1 MRQDELS
8 WGTFRL
14 SSLGE
19 PGYGLV
25 RQDAP
30 YFELG
35 ESTMISRMCL
45 IACFFLPATHTFAE
59 ATIDGKTI
67 LDSTGVRGGLA
78 VHLGSGNGETTIGLC
93 LNESF
98 LVHGLDPRQENVDR
112 ARKLVLA
119 KGLGERVTFDR
130 LKGKELPYADNVV
143 NLVVVSDRCGVSM
156 DEIRRVL
163 APGAKACIREGGDWR
178 VVENPR
184 SDELDEW
191 THFLYDATNNAVSKD
206 MVVDQPYHLQ
216 WVGDPKWARSHDHLA
231 TISAAVS
238 AGGRVFYIADEGS
251 TAAVALPAKWRLVAR
266 DAFSG
271 VLLWKRRID
280 LWEGH
285 LRGFRSGPAEL
296 PRRLVAV
303 GDRVYVTLGY
313 GEPLSVLDAS
323 TGNTLRVYE
332 GTEGTQEIMV
342 NGDTIYLVA
351 GQQDLVETARR
362 RGESPPVHSKRM
374 VALNATNGEMLWHK
388 ADADTTDLLPLTP
401 ALQGERLYFENPS
414 HVISLNA
421 KTGSELWRAERPVQ
435 KKRWAWS
442 TPTLVVQDGVVI
454 SADRAAPTEEEEQ
467 PERLEWMVSAAGGEA
482 PPGEMVAFDAENG
495 RELWRAPA
503 REQYNSPPD
512 LFVTGDVVWNGDMV
526 RARDPGMAAARKVA
540 TGEIAMER
548 PRDQEYFSFG
558 MGHHRCY
565 RNKATE
571 RFLLLG
577 RSGVELLDVKTGE
590 VTAHHYIRGAC
601 AYGIFPAN
609 GLIYVPSHSCACFI
623 QAKLNGFNALAPK
636 GKYAVPIPSVED
648 ERLEKGPAYD
658 SHVQSSQLITQS
670 SDWPTYRN
678 DASRSGS
685 TSEAVSSTDTVWQ
698 EELGGRLT
706 APVVADG
713 KLFVAQSEL
722 HVLHALDAASGQTA
736 WTFMAGGRIDSP
748 PTVFQGRVL
757 FGSADG
763 YVYCLRADD
772 GVLMWRFLAAPD
784 DRRIVVYDQLESVWP
799 VPGNVLVV
807 GEEDDATA
815 WFVAGR
821 TSYLDGGMFL
831 YRLNAATG
839 EMQSVAVLDSRDPET
854 GLPPQK
860 EGGAKGVTMPGA
872 LPDVL
877 SCDGQFVY
885 MRHTRFDLEGKRLED
900 DVPHLFSPAGF
911 TDDAWWHRTY
921 WMFGTQMQSGW
932 GGWPRSG
939 YVVPAG
945 RLLVMSDDTVYGF
958 GRLNQYAN
966 HGAHVGVP
974 LDLLPWPLADFDNRA
989 RGTTHY
995 RLFASPKEPMLVDA
1009 PPMGKTRPGR
1019 KPRLEKNLKPR
1030 WSEAMPVTARAMV
1043 LAGDTLHLAG
1053 PPELLALS
1061 DGTVG
1066 RQDMDAAQAA
1076 YDGEGG
1082 ALLCSV
1088 SVEDGKVLQ
1097 QAELDSPPVLD
1108 GLIAAGG
1115 RLYLVT
1121 MDGRVRCFGEK

>member
-1 MRQDELS
+1 MITRCSMALCLVAFLAGAHTCSGAQ
-8 WGTFRL
+8 
-14 SSLGE
+14 LGSRSFLDAA
-19 PGYGLV
+19 GISGGLV
-25 RQDAP
+25 
-30 YFELG
+30 
-35 ESTMISRMCL
+35 
-45 IACFFLPATHTFAE
+45 
-59 ATIDGKTI
+59 
-67 LDSTGVRGGLA
+67 
-78 VHLGSGNGETTIGLC
+78 VHLGSDDGEMIVSLC
-93 LNESF
+93 TSDRY
-98 LVHGLDPRQENVDR
+98 LVHGLEPKQEKVDK
-112 ARKLVLA
+112 ARKLALA
-119 KGLGERVTFDR
+119 EGLGGRITFDR
-130 LKGKELPYADNVV
+130 LIGTKLPYADNVV
-143 NLVVVSDRCGVSM
+143 NAVVVSDLCGVSM
-156 DEIRRVL
+156 EEIRRVL
-163 APGAKACIREGGDWR
+163 APGAAAFLRQGDAWQT
-178 VVENPR
+178 VENPR
-184 SDELDEW
+184 SDQIDDW

-216 WVGDPKWARSHDHLA
+216 WIADPKWARSHDHLA
-231 TISAAVS
+231 TVSAAVS

-285 LRGFRSGPAEL
+285 LRGFRTGPAEL

-313 GEPLSVLDAS
+313 GEPLSVLDAA
-323 TGNTLRVYE
+323 TGRTLRVYE

-342 NGDTIYLVA
+342 DDGKIYLVA
-351 GQQDLVETARR
+351 GQQDLAEAARR
-362 RGESPPVHSKRM
+362 RGESPPVFAKRM
-374 VALNATNGEMLWHK
+374 LAVDADSGQVIWQK
-388 ADADTTDLLPLTP
+388 ADADTLDLLPLTP
-401 ALQGERLYFENPS
+401 ALQGDRLYFENPE
-414 HVISLNA
+414 HVISLDTQ
-421 KTGSELWRAERPVQ
+421 TGSERWRSKRRVE

-442 TPTLVVQDGVVI
+442 TPTLIVHGDVVI
-454 SADRAAPTEEEEQ
+454 SADRAAPEDTAEQ
-467 PERLEWMVSAAGGEA
+467 PDRVQWTVSAAGGEA
-482 PPGEMVAFDAENG
+482 PPGEMVAFDANTGE
-495 RELWRAPA
+495 ELWRGPA
-503 REQYNSPPD
+503 KEAYNAPPD
-512 LFVTGDVVWNGDMV
+512 VFVTGDTVWSGELV
-526 RARDPGMAAARKVA
+526 RAREPGITAGRDLAS
-540 TGEIAMER
+540 GEVVMER
-548 PRDQEYFSFG
+548 PRDQEFFAPG

-577 RSGVELLDVKTGE
+577 RSGVELQDVKTGE
-590 VTAHHYIRGAC
+590 ITAHHYIRGAC

-623 QAKLNGFNALAPK
+623 QAKLSGFNALAPK
-636 GKYAVPIPSVED
+636 GKYNVPTPSAND
-648 ERLEKGPAYD
+648 ERLEKGPAYAVASPLEPD
-658 SHVQSSQLITQS
+658 S
-670 SDWPTYRN
+670 WPTYRCN
-678 DASRSGS
+678 PARSGS
-685 TSEAVSSTDTVWQ
+685 IGDAVSNADDTLWQ
-698 EELGGRLT
+698 QELGGRLT
-706 APVVADG
+706 APVVANG
-713 KLFVAQSEL
+713 KLYVAQSES
-722 HVLHALDAASGQTA
+722 HVLHALDAASGKAA
-736 WTFMAGGRIDSP
+736 WQFVAGGRIDSP
-748 PTVFQGRVL
+748 PTIHGGRVL

-763 YVYCLRADD
+763 YVYCLRAED
-772 GVLMWRFLAAPD
+772 GALAWRFLAAPD

-807 GEEDDATA
+807 DSDGADATA
-815 WFVAGR
+815 YFVAGR

-831 YRLNAATG
+831 YRLNPTTG
-839 EMQSVAVLDSRDPET
+839 EMLSVTPIDSRDPET

-860 EGGAKGVTMPGA
+860 EGGAKGTNMPGA

-885 MRHTRFDLEGKRLED
+885 MRHTRFDLEGNRLED

-921 WMFGTQMQSGW
+921 WIYGTQMQSGW
-932 GGWPRSG
+932 GGWPKSG
-939 YVVPAG
+939 YIVPAG
-945 RLLVMSDDTVYGF
+945 RLLVTDDDMVYGF

-995 RLFASPKEPMLVDA
+995 RLFASPKAPVLIDG
-1009 PPMGKTRPGR
+1009 PPMR
-1019 KPRLEKNLKPR
+1019 KPSATAKKKPAIQKNLKPA

-1066 RQDMDAAQAA
+1066 RQDLIAAQTA

-1082 ALLCSV
+1082 AVLCAV
-1088 SVEDGKVLQ
+1088 SANNGELLQ
-1097 QAELDSPPVLD
+1097 QTELDSPPVLD

-1121 MDGRVRCFGEK
+1121 MDGRVSCFGKR